1 MTRTKLSW
9 MTTSHRTHSAGSPYS
24 GSALLT
30 APVGRE
36 LLRLSGP
43 TAFGLTAMLTFQVV
57 DTFFVGM
64 LGADQLAAM
73 SFTFPVSFGVASIA
87 MGIGLATTAVIARA
101 IGQGDSSRVKR
112 LTTHALLL
120 AVSVVGVVAGL

>member
-1 MTRTKLSW
+1 
-9 MTTSHRTHSAGSPYS
+9 MTTSHPPHSAGS
-24 GSALLT
+24 LLT
-30 APVGRE
+30 APVGPE
-36 LLRLSGP
+36 LMRLSGP

-64 LGADQLAAM
+64 LGADELAAM
-73 SFTFPVSFGVASIA
+73 SFTFPVGFAVMSIA
-87 MGIGLATTAVIARA
+87 MGIGLATTSVIARA

-120 AVSVVGVVAGL
+120 ALLLVALVAGLGLLGQR